1 MRRLTILALAAMA
14 FTASAFGLEAKD
26 GRIKLVVD
34 DRTGRFSLYYLV
46 DVTRN
51 RYEPLLY
58 DQETRTTY
66 ATLMVDG
73 KAFRLG
79 DAPEFRIAVSRE
91 ASGKVRVEYRSSFCV
106 VRQLFSFVT
115 SPGAPMADGVTI
127 QYSIENVSKA
137 ESAIGL
143 RVLLDTYV
151 GEKSAAHFVAQGV
164 GPLVSE
170 RALSGDYA
178 DSWVRG
184 LGSAELS
191 AANLQVLLGEPATRP
206 DTLLAANWKR
216 LNDSSWFFEAN
227 PSRNFTL
234 LPYSINDSALALYY
248 EPAPVRPGSTRAVVV
263 GLSQAVEGY
272 DAYVAAKGDKPPVV
286 AIAAPSATAPLDEM
300 ADLIAVRAVLEAID
314 AMLAAG
320 QAPNAAEL
328 EALETTLRR
337 LEARKG
343 QY

>member
-1 MRRLTILALAAMA
+1 MRKLTILALASVALA
-14 FTASAFGLEAKD
+14 ASAFGLEAKD
-26 GRIKLVVD
+26 GRVKLVVD

-66 ATLMVDG
+66 ATLMVDDR
-73 KAFRLG
+73 AYRLG
-79 DAPEFRIAVSRE
+79 DAPDFRIAVSRD
-91 ASGKVRVEYRSSFCV
+91 AAGKVRVEYRSSFCV
-106 VRQLFSFVT
+106 VRQVFSFVS
-115 SPGAPMADGVTI
+115 SPGAPMADGVAI
-127 QYSIENVSKA
+127 EYSIENVSKA
-137 ESAIGL
+137 ESSIGL

-151 GEKSAAHFVAQGV
+151 GEKSAAHFVAQSA
-164 GPLVSE
+164 GPLASE

-178 DSWVRG
+178 DIWMRG
-184 LGSAELS
+184 LGSADGS
-191 AANLQVLLGEPATRP
+191 AANLQVLLSAPATRP

-216 LNDSSWFFEAN
+216 LNDSSWSFEAN

-248 EPAPVRPGSTRAVVV
+248 DPTPVRPGSTRSVVV
-263 GLSQAVEGY
+263 GLSQAVDGY
-272 DAYVAAKGDKPPVV
+272 DAYVAAKGDRPPVV

-300 ADLIAVRAVLEAID
+300 ADLIAVRAVIEAID
-314 AMLAAG
+314 ALIAAG
-320 QAPNAAEL
+320 QAPGTDEL
-328 EALETTLRR
+328 EALDATLRR
-337 LEARKG
+337 PEARKG